1 MPEINFLAWRQCEYV
16 CRRTSVDT
24 WLKRFWKKTIE
35 DTLFVGEARRI
46 VWISVRVVDGCRSP
60 DALVFYGP

>member
-1 MPEINFLAWRQCEYV
+1 MPKVDFLAWRQCECV
-16 CRRTSVDT
+16 PSHECGHLTEKI
-24 WLKRFWKKTIE
+24 LKKTIE